1 MEFNR
6 NGILFKYPDNWI
18 IEENTSPDGVFGITV
33 SAPDGAFWSLSRQP
47 AGADFEYFINSTTEQ
62 LRGEYPDLEVYPR
75 SEDISGTSLSGAD
88 FNFSYLDLTNT
99 AEVRC
104 LSTPTACYVV
114 FCQAEDRDW
123 SRLHHVFKAMVT
135 SFIRETIGNNP
146 SSDK

>member
-6 NGILFKYPDNWI
+6 NGIRFEYPENWT
-18 IEENTSPDGVFGITV
+18 IEEDSSPDGIFSITA

-47 AGADFEYFINSTTEQ
+47 AEVDFEQLTDFTTKQ
-62 LRGEYPDLEVYPR
+62 LRGEYPDLEAYPA
-75 SEDISGTSLSGAD
+75 SDDIFGSSLSRAD

-104 LSTPTACYVV
+104 LATTNAGYVF

-123 SRLHHVFKAMVT
+123 SHLHHVFRAMTT
-135 SFIRETIGNNP
+135 SFIRGTIGKGP
-146 SSDK
+146 SSD